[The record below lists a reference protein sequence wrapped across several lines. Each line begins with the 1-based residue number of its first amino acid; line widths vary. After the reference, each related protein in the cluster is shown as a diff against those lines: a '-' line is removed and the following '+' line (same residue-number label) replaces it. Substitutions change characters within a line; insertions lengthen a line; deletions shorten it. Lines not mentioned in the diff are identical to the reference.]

1 MLSRGL
7 GYFPEL
13 RARGCDLGLLLR
25 LGRGGAG
32 VVWRWLAEGV
42 AAGRA
47 ALAGAGGWGC
57 LVSGT
62 RVFSL
67 YVAQAGSA
75 RPQCG
80 RACSC
85 SVQPGW

>member
-1 MLSRGL
+1 MFSWV
-7 GYFPEL
+7 
-13 RARGCDLGLLLR
+13 ACRGCDLGLLLR

-32 VVWRWLAEGV
+32 VARRRLAEGM

-75 RPQCG
+75 RPQRG

>member
-1 MLSRGL
+1 VIW
-7 GYFPEL
+7 GYCCGWGVV
-13 RARGCDLGLLLR
+13 A
-25 LGRGGAG
+25 AG
-32 VVWRWLAEGV
+32 VARRRLAEGM

-47 ALAGAGGWGC
+47 ALAGAGGF
-57 LVSGT
+57 SGT

-67 YVAQAGSA
+67 CVAQAGSA
-75 RPQCG
+75 RPQRG